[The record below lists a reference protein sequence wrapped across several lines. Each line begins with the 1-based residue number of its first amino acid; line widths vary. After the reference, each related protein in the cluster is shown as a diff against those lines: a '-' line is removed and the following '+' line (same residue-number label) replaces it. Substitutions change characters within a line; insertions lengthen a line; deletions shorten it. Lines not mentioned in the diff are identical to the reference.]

1 MKKKE
6 FVIGILVLA
15 AAAVIAY
22 IILSGNKLQ
31 NAVVLPYISHQAPVV
46 DPHLP
51 DVNPLSDKL
60 DEVEFDGLFNVS
72 SNKSGIVYEDG
83 LGTFL
88 GIDNN
93 DVVSI
98 KLKNNVKWSDSY
110 EIKSDDDEV
119 KLKLKKA
126 DKFTAEDLAFTL
138 KRIENLGSL
147 SPDYILIAQALENI
161 GFSGPDKNGV
171 IKFQF
176 KHDRIW
182 KESDIKE
189 VLSFKVLPKSS
200 DMNALNYYVGTG
212 SYLAVPQKTGVANY
226 FRNPDRKPFISYVK
240 LKPFIDNST
249 FTTELKNNNI
259 NVLLESP
266 FGAVSPILDKD
277 KHFFAKPGISTTY
290 FGILFNTNRLNL
302 EQREALRAFLNQDKI
317 LARFYKI
324 GTPQQRDIIDYKG
337 NRNNFNSLLN
347 YTIFPS
353 SSYYVEEKIVQPNKN
368 VSKVDLQNLPDSINI
383 VACVNYGYREEYNAL
398 ISILNSPEISQGK
411 IYARAVTNDE
421 IKKQNYDAV
430 IVAFTG
436 YRSNFLFDLYDIFLR
451 EPDLSARKINLILDD
466 NGHILPASFTSDKNF
481 FGLDA
486 QNSADNPDVR
496 KLLDYTYG
504 FMSTHEIGDKQ
515 AYAERVDKLENKLA
529 LGKWLFSLPT
539 LSYFSN
545 QFDST
550 SIELYGVAS
559 QLSTIEK
566 WKEKKK

>member
-6 FVIGILVLA
+6 FAIGILVLA
-15 AAAVIAY
+15 VAAIIAY
-22 IILSGNKLQ
+22 LLFRGNKLQ

-72 SNKSGIVYEDG
+72 SNKSGLVYEDG
-83 LGTFL
+83 LGTL
-88 GIDNN
+88 IGIDKD

-98 KLKNNVKWSDSY
+98 KLKDNVKWSDSY
-110 EIKSDDDEV
+110 EIKTDDDEV
-119 KLKLKKA
+119 KLNPKKA
-126 DKFTAEDLAFTL
+126 DKFTVEDLAFTL

-161 GFSGPDKNGV
+161 GFSGPDKNNI

-200 DMNALNYYVGTG
+200 DMNALNYYIGTG
-212 SYLAVPQKTGVANY
+212 PYLAVPQKTGVANY
-226 FRNPDRKPFISYVK
+226 YQNPDKKPFISYLK

-277 KHFFAKPGISTTY
+277 KNFFAKPGISTTY
-290 FGILFNTNRLNL
+290 FGILFNTSRLNL
-302 EQREALRAFLNQDKI
+302 EQRQALRAFINQEKI

-337 NRNNFNSLLN
+337 NRDNYNSLLN
-347 YTIFPS
+347 NSIFPS
-353 SSYYVEEKIVQPNKN
+353 SSYYIEEKIVQPDKK
-368 VSKVDLQNLPDSINI
+368 VSSVDLQNLPDSVNI

-398 ISILNSPEISQGK
+398 ISILNSSDISQGK
-411 IYARAVTNDE
+411 IYARAVTNEE

-436 YRSNFLFDLYDIFLR
+436 YRSNFLFDLYDVFLR
-451 EPDLSARKINLILDD
+451 RPDLSARKINLKLDKD
-466 NGHILPASFTSDKNF
+466 GNILPASLSPSKNF
-481 FGLDA
+481 FALDA
-486 QNSADNPDVR
+486 QSSANNSDIR

-550 SIELYGVAS
+550 SINLYGVAS

>member
-6 FVIGILVLA
+6 FAIGILVLA
-15 AAAVIAY
+15 VAAIIAY
-22 IILSGNKLQ
+22 LLFRGNKLQ

-72 SNKSGIVYEDG
+72 SNKSGLVYEDG
-83 LGTFL
+83 LGTL
-88 GIDNN
+88 IGIDKD

-98 KLKNNVKWSDSY
+98 KLKDNVKWSDSY
-110 EIKSDDDEV
+110 EIKTDDDEV
-119 KLKLKKA
+119 KLNPKKA
-126 DKFTAEDLAFTL
+126 DKFTVEDLAFTL

-161 GFSGPDKNGV
+161 GFSGPDKNNI

-200 DMNALNYYVGTG
+200 DMNALNYYIGTG
-212 SYLAVPQKTGVANY
+212 PYLAVPQKTGVANY
-226 FRNPDRKPFISYVK
+226 YQNPDKKPFISYLK

-277 KHFFAKPGISTTY
+277 KNFFAKPGISTTY
-290 FGILFNTNRLNL
+290 FGILFNTSRLNL
-302 EQREALRAFLNQDKI
+302 EQRQALRAFINQEKI

-337 NRNNFNSLLN
+337 NRDNYNSLLN
-347 YTIFPS
+347 NSIFPS
-353 SSYYVEEKIVQPNKN
+353 SSYYIEEKIVQPDKK
-368 VSKVDLQNLPDSINI
+368 VSSVDLQNLPDSVNI

-398 ISILNSPEISQGK
+398 ISILNSSDISQGK
-411 IYARAVTNDE
+411 IYARAVTNEE

-436 YRSNFLFDLYDIFLR
+436 YRSNFLFDLYDVFLR
-451 EPDLSARKINLILDD
+451 RPDLSARKINLKLDKD
-466 NGHILPASFTSDKNF
+466 GNILPASLSPSKNF
-481 FGLDA
+481 FALDA
-486 QNSADNPDVR
+486 QSSADNSDIR

-550 SIELYGVAS
+550 SINLYGVAS